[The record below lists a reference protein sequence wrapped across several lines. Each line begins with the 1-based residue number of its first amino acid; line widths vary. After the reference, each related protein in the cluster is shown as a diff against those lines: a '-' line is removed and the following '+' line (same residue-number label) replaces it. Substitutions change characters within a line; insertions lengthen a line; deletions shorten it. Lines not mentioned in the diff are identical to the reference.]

1 MRRNIFAF
9 IVILLL
15 VCPFMAQGQTKKHA
29 SAGKATAAAKKKKL
43 KSSSGKEAQKETA
56 SVPRRLWFTLS
67 LSSYFD
73 SNIDDD
79 QESINSFGLVPS
91 VGVHFQNDV
100 EKPSFEADYEVALH
114 RYTNT
119 EKYDLVSH
127 NFKSSYR
134 LQLSRKWQAR
144 TIGEVSLRGSSEDH
158 DVNNQY
164 VLEQQLQYR
173 LNSENRLRFFAA
185 YRVKRYPLEDIGKNA
200 IDPYI
205 GVRFDQKLKGGR
217 GWEIMYR
224 YDKNRSQDPK
234 DRYVRRMYS
243 AQFHTPLFKEHG
255 DLLTLETRYSP
266 RHYARQIKVNDERVP
281 RRDKRWGFDVLY
293 ERPLRDNVQMGLQY
307 SFDTRS
313 SNDPDKNF
321 NSHVFG
327 VTFGFKWWRK

>member
-1 MRRNIFAF
+1 MRRYIFAL
-9 IVILLL
+9 IIILLL
-15 VCPFMAQGQTKKHA
+15 VCPLVAQGQTKKHA
-29 SAGKATAAAKKKKL
+29 AASKATAAEKKKKK
-43 KSSSGKEAQKETA
+43 KSSRKQQQTEAA
-56 SVPRRLWFTLS
+56 SVPRRLWFTLA

-91 VGVHFQNDV
+91 AGVHFQDNP

-119 EKYDLVSH
+119 EKYDLLSH

-134 LQLSRKWQAR
+134 LQLSRKWQTR
-144 TIGEVSLRGSSEDH
+144 TIGEVSLKGSSEDH

-164 VLEQQLQYR
+164 VLEQQLHYR
-173 LNSENRLRFFAA
+173 FNSNNRLRFFAA
-185 YRVKRYPLEDIGKNA
+185 YRVKRYPLEDVGKNA

-243 AQFHTPLFKEHG
+243 AQFHTPLFKERG

-266 RHYARQIKVNDERVP
+266 RLYARQVKVDGERVP

-293 ERPLRDNVQMGLQY
+293 ERPLRDDVQMGLQY
-307 SFDTRS
+307 SFDTRK
-313 SNDPDKNF
+313 SNDPEKDF